1 MNFSITILFAFFILC
16 FLNRKKEFEDALL
29 MDSSENLLFEQF
41 VYLYLSVY
49 LLIPNKLISYL
60 QKMANVIYQVI
71 RKNDFTT
78 FQKMDTIIPYIIVFA
93 APLSMKVKPCCSQ
106 AWYKKWLSFLNISV
120 ATFEQNAT
128 LETNIFPVLKFRYL
142 KPASIMSSRIETK
155 VLSFLS
161 NLSKS
166 FMPTCRIAASY
177 SYSLRISILWR
188 LNCFAFNPVK
198 DLRVI
203 YPTI

>member
-1 MNFSITILFAFFILC
+1 MLFSSKVTSSSLRISICSLYPVINNHMVLAFPLHPFLFLSSLEGSEKWSTRNWDAGKVSSIFASVITRMSTYFRTNSYNWSKLFGIELNFEFLNFSITILFAFFILC

-41 VYLYLSVY
+41 IYLYLSVY

-60 QKMANVIYQVI
+60 QKMTNVIYQVI

-106 AWYKKWLSFLNISV
+106 A
-120 ATFEQNAT
+120 
-128 LETNIFPVLKFRYL
+128 
-142 KPASIMSSRIETK
+142 
-155 VLSFLS
+155 
-161 NLSKS
+161 
-166 FMPTCRIAASY
+166 
-177 SYSLRISILWR
+177 
-188 LNCFAFNPVK
+188 
-198 DLRVI
+198 
-203 YPTI
+203 